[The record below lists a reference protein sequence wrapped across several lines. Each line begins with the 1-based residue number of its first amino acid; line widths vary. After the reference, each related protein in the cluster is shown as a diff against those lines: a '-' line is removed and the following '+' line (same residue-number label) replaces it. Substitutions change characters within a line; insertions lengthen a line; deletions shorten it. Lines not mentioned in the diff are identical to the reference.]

1 MERKMAFA
9 QLFLRLALGITYL
22 VPGLDRLGVW
32 GPPGGKQVSWGDWS
46 HFTAYA
52 HQVMFFLPYGLAE
65 VLAIIATVCELIF
78 GVLLLAGCCTRWVA
92 IGSGLLL
99 LFFALSMAVAFGI
112 TSPLNYS
119 VFTASAASFLLA
131 TIPAYAW
138 SIDAGRTTRHK
149 N

>member
-1 MERKMAFA
+1 MEWKMAFA

-22 VPGLDRLGVW
+22 VPALDRLGAW
-32 GPPGGKQVSWGDWS
+32 GPPGSKQVSWGDWS

-52 HQVMFFLPYGLAE
+52 HQVMFFLPYRLAE
-65 VLAIIATVCELIF
+65 VLAIIATVAELLF
-78 GVLLLAGCCTRWVA
+78 GVMLIAGWCTQWVA
-92 IGSGLLL
+92 LGSGLLL

-131 TIPAYAW
+131 AIPAYTW
-138 SIDAGRTTRHK
+138 SIDALRATGHIK
-149 N
+149 